1 MEIKNR
7 AGEIYQTNLHIPAIE
22 FYEDLYK
29 ERPTD
34 LAKQQVLLQTIET
47 KDLPELNTEITP
59 LEIKW
64 QQMALA
70 EIADLL
76 GIKLEHTVET
86 FQYKQL
92 ESKEAKLVSTPSG
105 LRN

>member
-1 MEIKNR
+1 
-7 AGEIYQTNLHIPAIE
+7 
-22 FYEDLYK
+22 
-29 ERPTD
+29 
-34 LAKQQVLLQTIET
+34 
-47 KDLPELNTEITP
+47 
-59 LEIKW
+59 
-64 QQMALA
+64 MALA

-76 GIKLEHTVET
+76 GIKLEHTVEI